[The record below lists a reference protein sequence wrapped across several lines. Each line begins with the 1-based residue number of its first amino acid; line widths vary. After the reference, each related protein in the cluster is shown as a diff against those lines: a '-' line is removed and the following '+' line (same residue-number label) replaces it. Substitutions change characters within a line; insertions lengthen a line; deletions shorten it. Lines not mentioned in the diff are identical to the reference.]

1 MPSASSSAIKFSH
14 LDKVLFPEDAITKGE
29 LIDYYRA
36 VAERMLPHL
45 RDRPL
50 AVERYPNGI
59 DKPSF
64 FQQAAPDHLPSW
76 IKQITVPKENGAGEI
91 AHILCQDEQTLAFLA
106 NQAAITLHTWLS
118 RADRPERPDQLLFD
132 LDPPHDFGEARHAAL
147 ALHNLLTE
155 LGLTAVV
162 KTTGGRGLH
171 VSVPIER
178 RYEADELR
186 EFARDVCAILE
197 SREPERYTSEVRKNK
212 RDGRLFLDMSRN
224 AYAQLAVAPY
234 TVRATP
240 HARVATP
247 LEWDEL
253 EDEGFD
259 PNRFTLRTIADRL
272 AESDPWHVMPEPV
285 TSLGSA
291 RTRVDSL
298 LLV

>member
-1 MPSASSSAIKFSH
+1 MPSASSIKFSH
-14 LDKVLFPEDAITKGE
+14 LDKVLFPEGGITKGE
-29 LIDYYRA
+29 LIDYYRS
-36 VAERMLPHL
+36 VSERILPHL

-64 FQQAAPDHLPSW
+64 FQQAAPAHLPSW
-76 IKQITVPKENGAGEI
+76 IEQVTVPKENGEI

-106 NQAAITLHTWLS
+106 NQAAVTLHTWLS
-118 RADRPERPDQLLFD
+118 RADRPDRPDQLLFD
-132 LDPPHDFGEARHAAL
+132 LDPPNDFGEARHAAL
-147 ALHNLLTE
+147 ALRNLLTE
-155 LGLTAVV
+155 LGLPCVV

-178 RYEADELR
+178 RFEAEDLR
-186 EFARDVCAILE
+186 EFARDVSAILE
-197 SREPERYTSEVRKNK
+197 SREPDRYTGEVRKAK
-212 RDGRLFLDMSRN
+212 RGGRLFLDNSRN

-240 HARVATP
+240 EARVATP

-253 EDEGFD
+253 EDDDTLE
-259 PNRFTLRTIADRL
+259 PSRFTLRTIGDRL
-272 AESDPWHVMPEPV
+272 AEDDPWHVLPEPV
-285 TSLGSA
+285 TSLSAA

-298 LLV
+298 LLI

>member
-1 MPSASSSAIKFSH
+1 MVKPGAGALGAGRGRATMPSASSSAIKFSH

-118 RADRPERPDQLLFD
+118 GPTGPSGRTSCCSTSTRR
-132 LDPPHDFGEARHAAL
+132 
-147 ALHNLLTE
+147 
-155 LGLTAVV
+155 
-162 KTTGGRGLH
+162 TT
-171 VSVPIER
+171 
-178 RYEADELR
+178 
-186 EFARDVCAILE
+186 
-197 SREPERYTSEVRKNK
+197 
-212 RDGRLFLDMSRN
+212 
-224 AYAQLAVAPY
+224 
-234 TVRATP
+234 
-240 HARVATP
+240 
-247 LEWDEL
+247 
-253 EDEGFD
+253 
-259 PNRFTLRTIADRL
+259 
-272 AESDPWHVMPEPV
+272 
-285 TSLGSA
+285 SA
-291 RTRVDSL
+291 RPGTPRWRCTTCSPSSGSPPWSRRPAGAACT
-298 LLV
+298 